1 MIKSNQPVKKAL
13 PETTI
18 ERLSEYRRSL
28 IRLVKENAR
37 PHIFSHELARL
48 HSITAVQVR
57 RDMMLIGYTSDAS
70 KGYEIEAL
78 VLCISEILDASE
90 PQNVA
95 IIGMGNLAQAITHY
109 FDGKRP
115 NLQIVMGFDIEPS
128 KVDSDTFGIPCH
140 HIDGFVE
147 KCREYNIDIVIL
159 TCPRSVA
166 SSLIYPIEC
175 ANVKGVLNFTSATLE
190 LPSNIYVEDYD
201 IITLLEKVAY
211 FSKPAACATS
221 KPNNI

>member
-1 MIKSNQPVKKAL
+1 MKPSNTPVRKAL

-28 IRLVKENAR
+28 IRSSKENAQT
-37 PHIFSHELARL
+37 HIFSHDLARL

-57 RDMMLIGYTSDAS
+57 RDMMLIGYSSDTS
-70 KGYEIEAL
+70 KGYGIDAL
-78 VLCISEILDASE
+78 IQFISKILDSSE

-109 FDGKRP
+109 FDGKGH
-115 NLQIVMGFDIEPS
+115 NLEIVMGFDIDAD
-128 KVDSDTFGIPCH
+128 KIGSDTFGVPCY
-140 HIDGFVE
+140 HIDDFVD
-147 KCREYNIDIVIL
+147 KCRENNVEIAIL

-166 SSLIYPIEC
+166 SSLNYPLAY

-190 LPSNIYVEDYD
+190 LPSNVYVEDYD
-201 IITLLEKVAY
+201 IIKLLEKVAY
-211 FSKPAACATS
+211 FSKQSEEAV
-221 KPNNI
+221 K

>member
-1 MIKSNQPVKKAL
+1 MTQANMPVKKAL

-28 IRLVKENAR
+28 IRLVNEKAR
-37 PHIFSHELARL
+37 PHIFSHELAKL

-57 RDMMLIGYTSDAS
+57 RDMMLIGYTSDTS
-70 KGYEIEAL
+70 RGYDIEAL
-78 VLCISEILDASE
+78 ILFISGILDAQQ

-115 NLQIVMGFDIEPS
+115 NLRIVMGFDIEPS
-128 KVDSDTFGIPCH
+128 KVGSDTFGIPCY
-140 HIDGFVE
+140 HIDQFVD
-147 KCREYNIDIVIL
+147 KCREGNIDIAIL

-166 SSLIYPIEC
+166 SSLIYPLAY

-190 LPSNIYVEDYD
+190 LPANVYIEDYD

-211 FSKPAACATS
+211 FSKPALESEIENA
-221 KPNNI
+221 